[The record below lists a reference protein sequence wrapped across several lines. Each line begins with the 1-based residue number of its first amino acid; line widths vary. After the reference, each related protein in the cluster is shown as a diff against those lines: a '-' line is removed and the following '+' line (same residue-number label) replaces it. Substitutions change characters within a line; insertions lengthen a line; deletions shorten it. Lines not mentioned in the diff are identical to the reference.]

1 MLAVSAAAGW
11 SFDGVPESRREER
24 GRIEVERASYEL
36 GLVCVFVN
44 H

>member
-11 SFDGVPESRREER
+11 SFDGVSESRREER
-24 GRIEVERASYEL
+24 GRIEVERASYEM